1 MPYTDLPMNN
11 NDTTI
16 APLSDHALSPQS
28 HSNNLTVSNRSVTP
42 VAGDDTVTTPIAKSV
57 RTPSSKS
64 KSVSKPAYLEMVVS
78 AIRGLKE
85 RNGSSIQ
92 AIRKSLAQNYFNGD
106 ANSINKATLSKTLKA
121 AVSQEKL
128 LRLPGHNAYKLN
140 IEYLKEVK
148 AKQALVKRKKI
159 KQAKAATPRV
169 ISKVKV
175 EKKAKPA
182 MTASTIKKRLD
193 RERREQMLK
202 EREKKL
208 LKNKMEDIALIKQ
221 DKEMGIKM
229 QGK

>member
-1 MPYTDLPMNN
+1 MNN